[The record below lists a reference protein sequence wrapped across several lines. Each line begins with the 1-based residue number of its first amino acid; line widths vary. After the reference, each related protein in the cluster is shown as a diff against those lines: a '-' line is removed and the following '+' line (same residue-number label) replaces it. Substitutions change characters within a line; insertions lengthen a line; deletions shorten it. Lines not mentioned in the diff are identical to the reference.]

1 MVDFNTG
8 FLQAEGVYD
17 YDFTSV
23 TFAAAVV
30 YSYLAAAAA
39 MDSPPSAPRSPQD
52 LEEALS
58 SARSDT
64 AKAKTKLSNAVRYV
78 CVRERRPWARG
89 APAPA
94 HLPVV
99 RCRL

>member
-1 MVDFNTG
+1 MHFVQPGSLGDCLGGATP
-8 FLQAEGVYD
+8 
-17 YDFTSV
+17 TSSSSV
-23 TFAAAVV
+23 QSRAR
-30 YSYLAAAAA
+30 SYLAAAAA